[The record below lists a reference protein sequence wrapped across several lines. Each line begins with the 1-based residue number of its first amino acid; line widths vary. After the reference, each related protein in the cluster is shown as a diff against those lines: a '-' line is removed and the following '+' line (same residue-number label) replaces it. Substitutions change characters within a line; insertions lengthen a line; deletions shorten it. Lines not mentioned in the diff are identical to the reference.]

1 MYIEVITTIENMG
14 SFSFSSGYG
23 EIRFPTASTSTTS
36 TTISV
41 ESIERNINLTP
52 DYPSDLAFTDFN
64 GVSYAYSPNTAYIKV
79 TIGVYVYDLSNNK
92 SYINVPSNLKIK
104 FTNTPVIKAR
114 CKSKVV
120 TFNKL
125 NGLYGY
131 KAVLPF
137 RFGLS
142 SEVTALSVDKMYLY
156 GHVPTDDGSS
166 FTKVTLASHTGLSN
180 TGKGDY
186 KKYLDYIVIDPN
198 GTLTPEKFVN
208 TSSYAS
214 FSAGTTTGKRT
225 WNVYLVAGSATDFNN
240 VSSGNVTVG
249 AKNTQA
255 TSINEEL
262 TNSANGSKLKL
273 ANVIRDNWGVML
285 QVMS

>member
-1 MYIEVITTIENMG
+1 MS

-23 EIRFPTASTSTTS
+23 EINFPTSSTSTTS

-41 ESIERNINLTP
+41 ESIERNINFTS
-52 DYPSDLAFTDFN
+52 DYISDMTFTDFN
-64 GVSYAYSPNTAYIKV
+64 GVSRAYSPNTAYIKV

-92 SYINVPSNLKIK
+92 SYIKVPSNLKIK

-120 TFNKL
+120 KFSTL
-125 NGLYGY
+125 SSS

-142 SEVTALSVDKMYLY
+142 SKVAALSVDNMYLY
-156 GHVPTDDGSS
+156 GHVPTDSTASS

-214 FSAGTTTGKRT
+214 FAAGTTGANRH
-225 WNVYLVAGSATDFNN
+225 WYVYLVYNSTATDFNN
-240 VSSGNVTVG
+240 TSGSDITLG
-249 AKNTQA
+249 IEKSQAK
-255 TSINEEL
+255 SINAAL
-262 TNSANGSKLKL
+262 TYSNTGNKQKLL
-273 ANVIRDNWGVML
+273 NVIRDNWGVML